1 MRSKKTLISVALV
14 FGAAVA
20 TFATVVAHA
29 QEAELRA
36 VTAQPKQLIFA
47 ARFLS
52 WVEKVNKEGKGIVQI
67 KYAGGPEAMPPN
79 QQATAVRNGVVDMQ
93 FGPPAYYLGQVPEG
107 DAFFGSNVKPADV
120 RANGGL
126 EMVDKVW
133 RTKMNAHVLA
143 WFSGSKFGI
152 YTRDE
157 PKLDAKTG
165 IRLDG
170 MKMRSNAAY
179 KDLFDSLGAINVAI
193 NVPDLYTALER
204 NVVQG
209 FAFPFVGIMDFGWDK
224 FARYR
229 VEPYFWQ
236 DDLIV
241 IVNADKWNKLPKA
254 AQGLLTKSAA
264 EWEVSGYAFWQDL
277 NEKENAELTK
287 RGVKLMKLEGE
298 YAKAYVANAHKYTW
312 DRMAKSSPT
321 LQPELKAKFYRP

>member
-1 MRSKKTLISVALV
+1 MRSVTTTIGLALLFGGTV
-14 FGAAVA
+14 SFGATVA
-20 TFATVVAHA
+20 SQA
-29 QEAELRA
+29 QEAELRV

-47 ARFLS
+47 ARFLE

-67 KYAGGPEAMPPN
+67 KYAGGPEAMPPA
-79 QQATAVRNGVVDMQ
+79 QQATAVRNGVIDMQ

-107 DAFFGSNVKPADV
+107 DAFFGSNVKPAEA

-133 RTKMNAHVLA
+133 RTKMNAHVLG
-143 WFSGSKFGI
+143 WFSGSKFGL

-165 IRLDG
+165 VRLDG

-179 KDLFDSLGAINVAI
+179 KDLFDTLGAINVSI
-193 NVPDLYTALER
+193 GVPDLYTALER

-209 FAFPFVGIMDFGWDK
+209 FGFPFVGIMDFGWEK

-241 IVNADKWNKLPKA
+241 IVNADKWNKLPQKARDFLTKA
-254 AQGLLTKSAA
+254 AT
-264 EWEVSGYAFWQDL
+264 EWEISGYSFWQDL
-277 NEKENAELTK
+277 NKKENAELTK
-287 RGVKLMKLEGE
+287 RGVKLVKLEGDRAKVFVE
-298 YAKAYVANAHKYTW
+298 LAHKAPWDRIAKA
-312 DRMAKSSPT
+312 SPKIA
-321 LQPELKAKFYRP
+321 PELRAKFYKP